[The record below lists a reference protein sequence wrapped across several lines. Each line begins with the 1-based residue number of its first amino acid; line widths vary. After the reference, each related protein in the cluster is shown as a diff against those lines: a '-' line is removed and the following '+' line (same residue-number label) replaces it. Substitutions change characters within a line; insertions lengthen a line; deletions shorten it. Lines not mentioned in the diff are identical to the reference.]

1 MLAVE
6 VVLVPGQVDPEVAER
21 FSAEFWNERYS
32 SQTRLWSGNPNKYLV
47 SEVSG
52 LSPGTALDVGCG
64 EGADAIWLARQGW
77 QVTGVNIST
86 VALERAR
93 AHAAEAGPDIAG
105 RTGWQQADVFAWAPG
120 TDRYD
125 LVSAQYMHPP
135 SAVREKLFRGLAAAV
150 QAGGSLLIVAHH
162 PSDLQTTIPRPNM
175 PDLFFTG
182 DELAALVDPG
192 AWDVVT
198 NDAPGR
204 DMQDPEGNTVTV
216 HDTVFRAVRR
226 G

>member
-6 VVLVPGQVDPEVAER
+6 VVLVPGHIDPEVAER
-21 FSAEFWNERYS
+21 FSAEFWDERYS
-32 SQTRLWSGNPNKYLV
+32 SQDRLWSGKPNRYLV
-47 SEVSG
+47 SEVAG
-52 LSPGTALDVGCG
+52 LSPGAALDVGCG
-64 EGADAIWLARQGW
+64 EGADVIWLAQQGW

-93 AHAAEAGPDIAG
+93 AHAAEAGPEIAG
-105 RTGWQQADVFAWAPG
+105 RTGWQQADIFAWAPEA
-120 TDRYD
+120 DRYD
-125 LVSAQYMHPP
+125 LISAQYMHPP
-135 SAVREKLFRGLAAAV
+135 SAVREKLFRGLGAAV
-150 QAGGSLLIVAHH
+150 RPGGSLLIVAHH
-162 PSDLQTTIPRPNM
+162 PSDLQTTVPRPSL

-198 NDAPGR
+198 NEARGR
-204 DMQDPEGNTVTV
+204 SVQDPEGQTVTI